1 MPSPLRI
8 PWIHRGWTP
17 APMIVSN
24 IRNWERNGTD
34 SSRDPSECFCWH
46 CDFRLLAF
54 RTVREQ
60 ISVVL
65 SRLGYGNFLWQPW
78 EIDTSSYVA
87 SLSSNCHGEHS
98 FLGVF
103 FNFSF
108 HSMALTWF
116 FSYVLFLSFL
126 SYFFDTFQ
134 ISICW
139 SVLKICHRTSLFL
152 PILSSWLTFASSWFY
167 IPFRCCKNLPAMV
180 ETWVGS
186 LRWED
191 LLEKEMATHSSI
203 LAWEISWTEEAGRS
217 QSMGSQRVRH
227 DWVTNIRCW

>member
-78 EIDTSSYVA
+78 EIDTYSYAA

-167 IPFRCCKNLPAMV
+167 IPFRCCKESACNGGDLSWIPA
-180 ETWVGS
+180 
-186 LRWED
+186 L
-191 LLEKEMATHSSI
+191 
-203 LAWEISWTEEAGRS
+203 GRS
-217 QSMGSQRVRH
+217 PGEGNGNPLQYSSLGNLMNRGGWQVTVNGVSKSQTRLS
-227 DWVTNIRCW
+227 D